1 MTLELEWTGQEAFVA
16 EPLRDW
22 TVGGKAAGL
31 TRSAG
36 AFTFATVHGAGHMVR
51 CTLSIHF
58 LSPLLRSVPAR
69 IMMLPCICILVYFRA
84 CVSIF
89 ACVLRTDRYHLD
101 LMTRY
106 RTINPRRA
114 LRW

>member
-22 TVGGKAAGL
+22 TVDGKAAGL

-51 CTLSIHF
+51 STLSIHF
-58 LSPLLRSVPAR
+58 LSPLVRRVPVHHDASMHTR
-69 IMMLPCICILVYFRA
+69 TRVLPCLRIHLRLRA
-84 CVSIF
+84 P
-89 ACVLRTDRYHLD
+89 Y
-101 LMTRY
+101 
-106 RTINPRRA
+106 
-114 LRW
+114 